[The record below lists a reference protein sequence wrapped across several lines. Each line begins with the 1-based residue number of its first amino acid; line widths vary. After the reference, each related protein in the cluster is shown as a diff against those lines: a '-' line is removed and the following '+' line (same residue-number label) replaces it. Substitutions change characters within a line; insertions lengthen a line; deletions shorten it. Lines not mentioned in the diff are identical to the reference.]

1 MACPARPASL
11 ALALHAVGATLAA
24 VKRVTWLRRLQANF
38 VAGLAVVLPVVLS
51 VWLFV
56 WLFGTVANFTDK
68 LLFFLP
74 RHFTRSQGGAG
85 PVLWYW
91 SLLAFAVAVLLI
103 AGIGRLTR
111 LYVGRRLVEGFDAL
125 LRRVPLFNK
134 IYSTIKQVNDA
145 ITSDKK
151 TAFKQAVLL
160 EYPRAGCYSL
170 GFITSEQQGEAQA
183 KTGQRL
189 LGVFVPTTPNPTSG
203 FIVLVPE
210 SQVLRLDMPVAEGI
224 KFVMTLGSVPPEY
237 RPQTAPV
244 PATAAASPGA

>member
-1 MACPARPASL
+1 M
-11 ALALHAVGATLAA
+11 
-24 VKRVTWLRRLQANF
+24 KRVTWLSRLQANF

-51 VWLFV
+51 IWLFV

-91 SLLAFAVAVLLI
+91 SLLAFGVAILLI
-103 AGIGRLTR
+103 AGVGELMR
-111 LYVGRRLVEGFDAL
+111 LYVGRKAVQTFDGL

-134 IYSTIKQVNDA
+134 IYGTIKQVNDA
-145 ITSDKK
+145 IASDKK
-151 TAFKQAVLL
+151 TAFRQVVLL

-170 GFITSEQQGEAQA
+170 GFVTSEELEEPRA
-183 KTGQRL
+183 KTGQQL
-189 LGVFVPTTPNPTSG
+189 IGVFVPTTPNPTSG

-210 SQVLRLDMPVAEGI
+210 SQVVRLDMPVAEGI

-237 RPQTAPV
+237 RTQSGPVAAV
-244 PATAAASPGA
+244 PAGSPGP

>member
-1 MACPARPASL
+1 M
-11 ALALHAVGATLAA
+11 
-24 VKRVTWLRRLQANF
+24 
-38 VAGLAVVLPVVLS
+38 VLPVVLS
-51 VWLFV
+51 IWLFV

-91 SLLAFAVAVLLI
+91 SLLAFGVAILLI
-103 AGIGRLTR
+103 AGVGELMR
-111 LYVGRRLVEGFDAL
+111 LYVGRKAVQAFDAL

-134 IYSTIKQVNDA
+134 IYGTIKQVNDA
-145 ITSDKK
+145 IASDKK
-151 TAFKQAVLL
+151 TAFKQVVLL

-170 GFITSEQQGEAQA
+170 GFVTSEELGEPRA

-189 LGVFVPTTPNPTSG
+189 VGVFVPTTPNPTSG

-210 SQVLRLDMPVAEGI
+210 SQVVRLDMPVPEGI

-237 RPQTAPV
+237 RLQATPTATVPV
-244 PATAAASPGA
+244 GSPGP